1 MSQFKQIFKKVG
13 GFEILRQYLKSHVLV
28 FSFIEVALLG
38 LSRKSL
44 EIVRLATT
52 HKKMLKLRKK
62 YRHEIESFKQLREHK
77 DNTGESFDRK
87 IWVCW
92 LQGIDN
98 APPIVK
104 RCLQS
109 LKQNIC
115 DREIVLI
122 TRDNFNQYVELP
134 DFIINKYEKGII
146 GNAHFSD
153 ILRLKLL
160 ITYGGTWIDSTVLCT
175 SNDIPSYMLDDDLF
189 VFRTLKPGLDGHPT
203 SVSNWFITSK
213 QHNEILELTLKLLYT
228 YWERNDSLIDYYI
241 FHMFFELAAEAYPD
255 QWKRV
260 IPVSNELPH
269 MLLLRLFD
277 DYDEKMFESIINQIC
292 FHKLT
297 YKFTKEDGEKDN
309 TNYQH
314 MIKM

>member
-1 MSQFKQIFKKVG
+1 MSQFEQIFKKVG
-13 GFEILRQYLKSHVLV
+13 GFEILRQYLKSHVLL

-44 EIVRLATT
+44 EIIRLATT
-52 HKKMLKLRKK
+52 HKKMMKLRRK
-62 YRHEIESFKQLREHK
+62 YKHEIEAFKKERE
-77 DNTGESFDRK
+77 NEEFIGEFLDRK

-104 RCLQS
+104 KCFQS
-109 LKQNIC
+109 LKQNIGN
-115 DREIVLI
+115 REIVII
-122 TRDNFNQYVELP
+122 TRENFTQYVELP
-134 DFIINKYEKGII
+134 DYIISKYEKGII

-160 ITYGGTWIDSTVLCT
+160 ITYGGTWIDSTVLTT
-175 SNDIPSYMLDDDLF
+175 SNNIPSYMFDDDLF
-189 VFRTLKPGLDGHPT
+189 VFRTLKPGLDGHPI

-241 FHMFFELAAEAYPD
+241 FHMFFELAVEAYPEL
-255 QWKRV
+255 WRKV

-277 DYDEKMFESIINQIC
+277 DYDEKMFDGIVNQTS

-297 YKFTKEDGEKDN
+297 YKFTKEDEEKDN

-314 MIKM
+314 VMKM